1 MCPTLE
7 GYVEKVPK
15 KLNLIFTRLKVI
27 FGGENKWKHWLVPP
41 FTWNMRIENLN
52 MNILISWWT
61 ILLFHFM
68 MLYNCTRQVF
78 NSNAMNVPNVRV
90 ENHNT
95 KRWMG
100 WYGRC
105 FLFFFCECLHLCSCA
120 KLFGEDVLCL
130 ELEDF
135 ENHPYMEFCRC
146 RVLFL
151 PSHGYYAWSVRIEN
165 HDWAPP
171 SDPPYPL
178 NKEITIKTSA
188 AQWSD
193 QIRILNRSTSVL
205 PAQKVAMKWQLFH
218 PKTLKILFP
227 CYDDVLPF
235 QATPSQEID
244 LVCQIKNLSTSLIYN
259 SSSRWGTGISLRRW
273 IFNISA
279 RAKHT

>member
-1 MCPTLE
+1 MCPTFQ

-27 FGGENKWKHWLVPP
+27 FGDENKWKHWLVPP
-41 FTWNMRIENLN
+41 FIWNMRIENLN

-68 MLYNCTRQVF
+68 RLYNCTRQLF

-105 FLFFFCECLHLCSCA
+105 FLFFFCECLHLCSSA
-120 KLFGEDVLCL
+120 MLFGEHVLCL

-146 RVLFL
+146 SFGTFKSTFPSSNFHRMDTMHEAWGLKTTTGPHPVTL
-151 PSHGYYAWSVRIEN
+151 PILSIKRS
-165 HDWAPP
+165 P
-171 SDPPYPL
+171 SRPQRLNEVIRSESWTDQPL
-178 NKEITIKTSA
+178 SSQHKKSP
-188 AQWSD
+188 WSD
-193 QIRILNRSTSVL
+193 NFFIPR
-205 PAQKVAMKWQLFH
+205 H
-218 PKTLKILFP
+218 
-227 CYDDVLPF
+227 
-235 QATPSQEID
+235 
-244 LVCQIKNLSTSLIYN
+244 
-259 SSSRWGTGISLRRW
+259 
-273 IFNISA
+273 
-279 RAKHT
+279 